1 MDEWRARFPRDDG
14 CGETHHEAGRE
25 RLDRRCAR
33 ADADDDETETNGN
46 SRARSAVVRPRADVA
61 RRASRVSRVRFL
73 SRKKRCGWMDGC
85 RKNTLANRETD
96 ERRDDRWDRF
106 HTRRLRLERFESV
119 LV

>member
-1 MDEWRARFPRDDG
+1 MMDAGKPTTKRVANVSTGGARAS
-14 CGETHHEAGRE
+14 
-25 RLDRRCAR
+25 

-46 SRARSAVVRPRADVA
+46 SRARLSVVRPTADVA

-96 ERRDDRWDRF
+96 ERRDEHDGIGF
-106 HTRRLRLERFESV
+106 TRAG
-119 LV
+119 